1 MKWEFNTINN
11 WKPMRLTREAYFMPD
26 VALKTGSTEIV

>member
-11 WKPMRLTREAYFMPD
+11 WKPMRLTREAYFHAGMG
-26 VALKTGSTEIV
+26 LKVPASV